1 MKFLMSILVLSFSL
15 STMAATD
22 ICSVTYNAKD
32 STLNWTAFKTP
43 KKVGVKAQFTKFS
56 IKTEKATTA
65 DELLKGATFEIET
78 DSVSTNDKGR
88 DAKIFNFFFKTMK
101 TGSKMTGKVTSVK
114 KNKIKAD
121 FTFNGMTKAIT
132 LLKKVDTATNM
143 IHLSGVVNVLD
154 FGMESNLAALTKACN
169 ALHEGVTWPDVTI
182 ELNASMIKSCK

>member
-1 MKFLMSILVLSFSL
+1 MKILMSFLVLGLSL
-15 STMAATD
+15 SAFAATD
-22 ICSVTYNAKD
+22 ICSVTYNQKD
-32 STLNWTAFKTP
+32 SALNWTAFKTP

-101 TGSKMTGKVTSVK
+101 SGSKITGKVTSV
-114 KNKIKAD
+114 NKDKVKAD
-121 FTFNGMTKAIT
+121 FTFNGVTKNIT
-132 LLKKVDTATNM
+132 LLKKVDADKNM
-143 IHLSGVVNVLD
+143 INLSGSVNVLD
-154 FGMESNLAALTKACN
+154 FGMESNLAALTKACY

-182 ELNASMIKSCK
+182 ELNASMTKTCK